1 MNQTSI
7 NSSISNFRA
16 DSVTFNPHKMLT
28 APQQCS
34 IFSTKHKNILNSC
47 HSCSAQYLFQKDKFY
62 DTQYDTGDKHI
73 QCGRRA
79 DVLKFWLM
87 WKAKVNVISLARQ
100 SARVKV
106 KQVQTR
112 IRYRFLSSGYQR
124 SRKSRRPSIR
134 CFKIFCKTN
143 PKQS

>member
-1 MNQTSI
+1 MFT
-7 NSSISNFRA
+7 FRA
-16 DSVTFNPHKMLT
+16 DSITFNPHKMLT

-34 IFSTKHKNILNSC
+34 VLLTKHKDILNSC

-87 WKAKVNVISLARQ
+87 WKAKVSEVATGYTRGLSRASVGEKDSKSCVFVRMEKKNSKSQKLSFYYNSPSR
-100 SARVKV
+100 SA
-106 KQVQTR
+106 
-112 IRYRFLSSGYQR
+112 
-124 SRKSRRPSIR
+124 
-134 CFKIFCKTN
+134 FKMH
-143 PKQS
+143 SH